1 MQAKA
6 VINRSHIYQFPQLSC
21 IEVWRGKRRMGMLD
35 SIENLVGQG
44 SEANSK
50 VAGGLMQSLEE
61 HPGGLSGIIDQ
72 FRNNGMSGHVQGWAA
87 GQPTPATPDQIQQG
101 MGNTGF
107 IDRVA
112 AKAGVSP
119 EVAKI
124 GLGIMLPIV
133 ISHFHSGGQ
142 TVPQSGFGGMA
153 SQVLGKFL

>member
-1 MQAKA
+1 
-6 VINRSHIYQFPQLSC
+6 
-21 IEVWRGKRRMGMLD
+21 MGMLD

-44 SEANSK
+44 SSVTNSK
-50 VAGGLMQSLEE
+50 VAGSLMQSLDG

-72 FRNNGMSGHVQGWAA
+72 FRNNGMGEHVQGWTA
-87 GQPTPATPDQIQQG
+87 GQTTPATPDQVQQG
-101 MGNTGF
+101 LGSSGF

-133 ISHFHSGGQ
+133 ISHFHSSGQ